1 VQVKWYELFDRF
13 LGCMGSRID
22 VGRQM
27 VDLAIEEV
35 EKIKN
40 VLANR
45 KPAYLAM
52 LLVDILKDYGWT
64 ADDIHFLG
72 SEIINESGL
81 L

>member
-1 VQVKWYELFDRF
+1 MELD
-13 LGCMGSRID
+13 
-22 VGRQM
+22 
-27 VDLAIEEV
+27 IEEV

-40 VLANR
+40 VLVNR
-45 KPAYLAM
+45 KPAFLAM
-52 LLVDILKDYGWT
+52 LLVDTLKDCGWN

>member
-1 VQVKWYELFDRF
+1 
-13 LGCMGSRID
+13 MGSCID

-27 VDLAIEEV
+27 VEMAIEEV

-40 VLANR
+40 VLVNR

-52 LLVDILKDYGWT
+52 LLVDILKDHGWN

>member
-1 VQVKWYELFDRF
+1 
-13 LGCMGSRID
+13 MGSRTD

-27 VDLAIEEV
+27 VDLDIEEV
-35 EKIKN
+35 AKIKN
-40 VLANR
+40 VLVNR

-52 LLVDILKDYGWT
+52 LLVDILKDHGWT

>member
-1 VQVKWYELFDRF
+1 
-13 LGCMGSRID
+13 MGSRID

-27 VDLAIEEV
+27 VDLDMEEV

-40 VLANR
+40 VLLNR

-64 ADDIHFLG
+64 ADDIQFLG

>member
-1 VQVKWYELFDRF
+1 MHG
-13 LGCMGSRID
+13 GCVDI
-22 VGRQM
+22 GRQM

-40 VLANR
+40 VLVNR
-45 KPAYLAM
+45 KPAFLAM
-52 LLVDILKDYGWT
+52 LLVDTLKDYGWN